1 MVGTVELTYLR
12 SNVQRRFTHGDS
24 AASLWLF
31 LTLFPTTIAASPDL
45 TAALSAYRKAF
56 EALLFDV
63 GVGEDVLR
71 RPAPQELD
79 DALTLVLDELRAYA
93 PVRVAAA

>member
-1 MVGTVELTYLR
+1 
-12 SNVQRRFTHGDS
+12 
-24 AASLWLF
+24 
-31 LTLFPTTIAASPDL
+31 
-45 TAALSAYRKAF
+45 
-56 EALLFDV
+56 
-63 GVGEDVLR
+63 VGEDVLR